1 MKKLAA
7 CILLSTS
14 FLAGCGGSGG
24 SGSGTS
30 GGDPGGD
37 VTVVWPIGGTT
48 IPDCV
53 QDAFGHRIL
62 GGDPDFHPGM
72 DTCDDDFDDINN
84 TNTGN
89 IDGLP
94 IHAIAPGTVVR
105 VREWDPMWSTDPQ
118 SCPSFC
124 RQGNFVVIDH
134 TGQPGFGAN
143 SVQSIYMHL
152 AQDSL
157 LLVEG
162 VSVDMGT
169 AIGNVGKTGNGI
181 NTVHLHIGLLRGIAS
196 PGLIDFDSYV
206 NPLAYLPISAPIGHT
221 SIEESISSDT
231 TIFDANECESAANVL
246 AVTVRQQKPFYD
258 FSAISVTEESTGA
271 TMTLDI
277 DNRVSVGTDGDQD
290 DFEQGCVAVAVVN
303 HSESSTENVFTVHFG
318 GEWTAIDH
326 DLEVRFAN
334 GRVETF

>member
-1 MKKLAA
+1 MNKPLAI
-7 CILLSTS
+7 ILLSMS

-24 SGSGTS
+24 G
-30 GGDPGGD
+30 GGDTGGD
-37 VTVVWPIGGTT
+37 TGGETTAAWPIGGTT

-53 QDAFGHRIL
+53 QDAFGHRLL
-62 GGDPDFHPGM
+62 GGVPDFHPGM
-72 DTCDDDFDDINN
+72 DTCDDDYDDINN

-94 IHAIAPGTVVR
+94 VYAIAPGTVVR
-105 VREWDPMWSTDPQ
+105 VREWDPMWTADPQ

-134 TGQPGFGAN
+134 TGQPGFGAD

-157 LLVEG
+157 LIVEG
-162 VSVDMGT
+162 VSVDMRT

-181 NTVHLHIGLLRGIAS
+181 NTVHLHFGLLRGIAS
-196 PGLIDFDSYV
+196 PGLIDFDNYV
-206 NPLAYLPISAPIGHT
+206 NPLAYLPISAPIGYT
-221 SIEESISSDT
+221 SITESISMDT
-231 TIFDANECESAANVL
+231 TIFDAGECAFATNVL
-246 AVTVRQQKPFYD
+246 AVTVGQQKPFYD
-258 FSAISVTEESTGA
+258 FSAISVTEEFTGA

-277 DNRVSVGTDGDQD
+277 DNRVSVGIDGDQD
-290 DFEQGCVAVAVVN
+290 DFEQGCVAVTVVN

-318 GEWTAIDH
+318 GEWTVIDH
-326 DLEVRFAN
+326 DLEVKFAN